1 MLILDKN
8 TFELTLEVNL
18 LDTDQLHFFNV
29 SLQFLHDYFIKR
41 MGEKM
46 NRKRNLVSLLAALA
60 VSATVTPALA
70 YEAGELIV
78 RGRIIS
84 IDPQDDSNTISINGA
99 SVAGSGAAVNSDI
112 MPEIDFTY
120 MLDPHWGLELI
131 LAYTDHKVDANG
143 SLSVLNQIAETKVLP
158 PTLTLQYH
166 FAPTSNI
173 RPYAGAGINYTY
185 FFDSKVKGALDTS
198 GSDIDI
204 DDSWGLSA
212 QAGVDI
218 DLDETWF
225 VNFDVKY
232 IDIDA
237 DAHIKN
243 GASIKVDID
252 VDPIV
257 WGIGIGRVF

>member
-1 MLILDKN
+1 M
-8 TFELTLEVNL
+8 T
-18 LDTDQLHFFNV
+18 
-29 SLQFLHDYFIKR
+29 
-41 MGEKM
+41 
-46 NRKRNLVSLLAALA
+46 RKKSLVSLLAALA
-60 VSATVTPALA
+60 VTATVTPALA
-70 YEAGELIV
+70 YEAGDLIV

-84 IDPQDDSNTISINGA
+84 VDPQDDSSTVSIDGGSVAASGA
-99 SVAGSGAAVNSDI
+99 SVNSDI
-112 MPEIDFTY
+112 MPEVDFTY

-131 LAYTDHKVDANG
+131 LAYTDHEVDASG
-143 SLSVLNQIAETKVLP
+143 SLSGLNQIAETKVLP

-166 FAPTSNI
+166 FAPTSNV
-173 RPYAGAGINYTY
+173 RPYVGAGINYTH
-185 FFDSKVKGALDTS
+185 FFDSKVKGALDTP

-204 DDSWGLSA
+204 DDSWGLAA

-218 DLDETWF
+218 DLNDTWF

-237 DAHIKN
+237 DAHIKDSI
-243 GASIKVDID
+243 AADIKVDID

>member
-1 MLILDKN
+1 M
-8 TFELTLEVNL
+8 T
-18 LDTDQLHFFNV
+18 
-29 SLQFLHDYFIKR
+29 
-41 MGEKM
+41 
-46 NRKRNLVSLLAALA
+46 RKKSLVSLLAALA
-60 VSATVTPALA
+60 VTATVTPALA
-70 YEAGELIV
+70 YEAGDLIV

-84 IDPQDDSNTISINGA
+84 VDPQDDSSTVSIDGGSVPASGA
-99 SVAGSGAAVNSDI
+99 SVNSDI
-112 MPEIDFTY
+112 MPEVDFTY

-131 LAYTDHKVDANG
+131 LAYTDHEVDASG
-143 SLSVLNQIAETKVLP
+143 SLSGLNQIAETKVLP

-166 FAPTSNI
+166 FAPTSNV
-173 RPYAGAGINYTY
+173 RPYVGAGINYTH
-185 FFDSKVKGALDTS
+185 FFDSKVKGALDTP
-198 GSDIDI
+198 GSDLDI
-204 DDSWGLSA
+204 DDSWGLAA

-218 DLDETWF
+218 DLNETWF

>member
-1 MLILDKN
+1 M
-8 TFELTLEVNL
+8 T
-18 LDTDQLHFFNV
+18 
-29 SLQFLHDYFIKR
+29 
-41 MGEKM
+41 
-46 NRKRNLVSLLAALA
+46 RKKSLVSLLAALA
-60 VSATVTPALA
+60 VTATVTPALA
-70 YEAGELIV
+70 YEAGDLIV

-84 IDPQDDSNTISINGA
+84 VDPQDDSSTVSIDGGSVPASGA
-99 SVAGSGAAVNSDI
+99 SVNSDI
-112 MPEIDFTY
+112 MPEVDFTY

-131 LAYTDHKVDANG
+131 LAYTDHEVDASG
-143 SLSVLNQIAETKVLP
+143 SLGGLNQIAETKVLP

-166 FAPTSNI
+166 FAPTSNV
-173 RPYAGAGINYTY
+173 RPYVGAGINYTY
-185 FFDSKVKGALDTS
+185 FFDSEVKGALDS
-198 GSDIDI
+198 PGSDIDI
-204 DDSWGLSA
+204 DDSWGLAA

-218 DLDETWF
+218 DLNDTWF

-243 GASIKVDID
+243 GSSIKVDID